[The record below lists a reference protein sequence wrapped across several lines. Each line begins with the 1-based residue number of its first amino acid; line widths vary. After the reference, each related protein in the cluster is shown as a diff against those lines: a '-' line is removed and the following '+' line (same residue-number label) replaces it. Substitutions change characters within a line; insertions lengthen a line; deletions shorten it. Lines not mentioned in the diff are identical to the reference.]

1 MNLHATSVPLSS
13 LSRTALEPYRRGLVS
28 IFAVVACRSTVLH
41 RTAPHHIAPH
51 VCASNMA
58 GNNSRTAPVLP
69 EEGKRNVLIT
79 SALPYVNNLPHLGNL
94 IGSVLSA
101 DVFSR
106 YCRARGYQS
115 VYICGSDQYGTATE
129 TKALE
134 EGVDPQ
140 TLCNKYHALHKSIYD
155 WFRIDF
161 DIFDRTPTQHQTDIV
176 QDVFRQLLK
185 NGFIEERETFQPYCS
200 FESHNTFLA
209 DRFVEGE
216 CSICHDKGAR
226 GDQCDACGNILDP
239 LKPDS
244 DEGASGED
252 EARATGW
259 LINPRCKVDGATPD
273 RRSTKHLYLRLD
285 ALQEEIAAW
294 YAGASKKGEWTT
306 NALSIA
312 QSWIDKGL
320 KPRAISRDLKWGV
333 PIPAAEGINAEDYL
347 KKVFYVWFDA
357 CIGYVSITKSYTDGD
372 DVNGNKWEQWW
383 KNPENVSL
391 FQFMG
396 KDNVQFHSIV
406 FPASQLGSRQ
416 NWTKVHKISATEY
429 LNYENGKFSKSR
441 GVGVFG
447 HNAKDTGVDPDIWR
461 FYLLSRRPES
471 ADSEFKWE
479 EFIDANNNE
488 LLKNVGNFINRVL
501 KFCQAKLDSK
511 VPAADYT
518 DEVIETHKS
527 QTNQV
532 LAAYIEHLEATK
544 LRAGVQ
550 DILEISGLG
559 NKFLQSNKLDSR
571 LLTEEPERCNAV
583 INIAINHVHLLADV
597 IAPYMPGI
605 SESIFKQLGLSP
617 SPTIPEKWE
626 FNIVPAGH
634 TIGTP
639 SPLFSIIPAAKLD
652 EWRDLYGGEELKRQK
667 ALAAEK
673 AAAKAAAK
681 KAKKEKSKEKKEA
694 AASEKKVEG
703 QTEVKQ
709 EALVSEVADLSITPD
724 KAV

>member
-1 MNLHATSVPLSS
+1 MV
-13 LSRTALEPYRRGLVS
+13 
-28 IFAVVACRSTVLH
+28 
-41 RTAPHHIAPH
+41 
-51 VCASNMA
+51 ASNTR
-58 GNNSRTAPVLP
+58 SKPVLP
-69 EEGKRNVLIT
+69 AEGKRNVLIT

-140 TLCNKYHALHKSIYD
+140 TLCSKYHALHKSIYD

-176 QDVFRQLLK
+176 QEVFRNLLK
-185 NGFIEERETFQPYCS
+185 NGFIEERETFQPYC
-200 FESHNTFLA
+200 ESHNSFLA

-216 CSICHDKGAR
+216 CSICHDLGAR

-239 LKPDS
+239 LKPES
-244 DEGASGED
+244 DDANAGAD

-285 ALQEEIAAW
+285 ALQQEVATW
-294 YAGASKKGEWTT
+294 LASTTKKGDWTA
-306 NALSIA
+306 NAISIA
-312 QSWIDKGL
+312 QSWIEKGL
-320 KPRAISRDLKWGV
+320 QPRAISRDLKWGV
-333 PIPAAEGINAEDYL
+333 PIPDAEGISAEEYL
-347 KKVFYVWFDA
+347 NKVFYVWFDA
-357 CIGYVSITKSYTDGD
+357 CIGYVSITKSYTDGE
-372 DVNGNKWEQWW
+372 DVNGTNWEKWW
-383 KNPENVSL
+383 KNPDNVDL

-406 FPASQLGSRQ
+406 FPSSQLGTKQ

-447 HNAKDTGVDPDIWR
+447 HNAKDTGIDPDIWR
-461 FYLLSRRPES
+461 FYLLSRRPET

-488 LLKNVGNFINRVL
+488 LLKNIGNYCNRVL

-511 VPAADYT
+511 VPEAKYT
-518 DEVIETHKS
+518 DETIDTHKAQS
-527 QTNQV
+527 NQV
-532 LAAYIEHLEATK
+532 LASYLEHLEATK
-544 LRAGVQ
+544 LRAGIA
-550 DILEISGLG
+550 DILELSSLG
-559 NKFLQSNKLDSR
+559 NKFLQSNKLDGR
-571 LLTEEPERCNAV
+571 LLTEEPERCASV
-583 INIAINHVHLLADV
+583 ISIAINHVLL
-597 IAPYMPGI
+597 IANVLSPYMPGT
-605 SESIFKQLGLSP
+605 SELIFKQLGLEP
-617 SPTIPEKWE
+617 TLTIPEKWD
-626 FNIVPAGH
+626 FNMVPAGH

-639 SPLFSIIPAAKLD
+639 SPLFSIIPAAKLE

-681 KAKKEKSKEKKEA
+681 KAKKDKSKEKKA
-694 AASEKKVEG
+694 AEKAATSSDAAPAAEG
-703 QTEVKQ
+703 QVKQ
-709 EALVSEVADLSITPD
+709 EALVSEVADLSIKPENT
-724 KAV
+724 K